1 MLINSKIQQAAQALG
16 VLLQQRGV
24 TVAIAESCT
33 GGAIAA
39 AITAVSGSSAWL
51 ELGLV
56 TYSNRFKEQ
65 LLNVPTALIAQHG
78 VVSEPV
84 VAQML
89 LGVCALSSADY
100 GITVSGI
107 AGPGG
112 ATAQKPVGTVCF
124 SWGTPSDAIQA
135 TQCFQG
141 DRDSVREQAVLFAL
155 AGLSQHLKSTG

>member
-1 MLINSKIQQAAQALG
+1 MLFNAEIHQAAQTLG
-16 VLLQQRGV
+16 TLLQQRGA
-24 TVAIAESCT
+24 TVATAESCT

-39 AITAVSGSSAWL
+39 AITAVAGSSAWL

-65 LLNVPTALIAQHG
+65 LLDVPTALIAQHG

-89 LGVCALSSADY
+89 LRVCALSSADY

-124 SWGTPSDAIQA
+124 SWGAPSDAVQT
-135 TQCFQG
+135 TQYFQG